1 MIITHNGN
9 TTDITAPCTIAEY
22 RRRIGKT
29 NIPLMVKLNGT
40 FIPEKDHEQTALQ
53 DGDALTM
60 VLFMGGG

>member
-1 MIITHNGN
+1 MTITLNGN
-9 TTDITAPCTIAEY
+9 TIDITAPCTIAEY

-40 FIPEKDHEQTALQ
+40 FITEKDHEQAALQ
-53 DGDALTM
+53 DGDVLTM